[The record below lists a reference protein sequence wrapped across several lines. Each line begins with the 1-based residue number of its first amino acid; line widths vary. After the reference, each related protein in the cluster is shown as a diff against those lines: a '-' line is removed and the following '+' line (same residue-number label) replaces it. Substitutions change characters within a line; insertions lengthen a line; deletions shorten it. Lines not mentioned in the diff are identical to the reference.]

1 MITLEEIYQGLAS
14 EFQAQT
20 GQTAG
25 GSSEL
30 AVRFYAVAAQL
41 YSLYVQAE
49 WTRRQCF
56 PQTAQGE
63 DLDKH
68 AKLRG
73 VTRRKA
79 VKAQGTVRFYVDEAR
94 ESDTQ
99 VPKDTVCMTA
109 GGVRFV
115 TDAAGVIPAGQAYC
129 EVPVTAVEAGTAGNV
144 GQGTIVYMA
153 LPPMGVAACANP
165 GAISNGQDQEG
176 DEALRQ
182 RVLAT
187 FQRLANGANNAFYRQ
202 TALSFDG
209 VAAVTVLPRNRGVG
223 TVDVVPAAQGG
234 VPSQELLDALQDRF
248 EQVREIACDV
258 KVLAPTVQVVN
269 VSVKLWAEEG
279 RSFATVA
286 GAVQGA
292 LERWFNG
299 ERLGQPLPRAQLI
312 SLIYGVEGVS
322 NCQLTSPAEDLALT
336 NVTLPVLGTLT
347 IENGAA
353 PAQEDPQPSEGAGG
367 TGNDEGAGSGDGT
380 ESDEGAENS
389 GGTQSADGTEG
400 GGEGT

>member
-1 MITLEEIYQGLAS
+1 LITLEEIYQGLAS

-30 AVRFYAVAAQL
+30 AVRFYAVAAQI

-56 PQTAQGE
+56 PQTAEGE

-79 VKAQGTVRFYVDEAR
+79 THATGTVRFYVDEAR
-94 ESDTQ
+94 ESDTE
-99 VPKDTVCMTA
+99 VTAGTVCMTA
-109 GGVRFV
+109 GGVRFT
-115 TDAAGVIPAGQAYC
+115 TDRDAVVPAGEPYC
-129 EVPVTAVEAGTAGNV
+129 EVPVTAAEAGAAGNV
-144 GQGTIVYMA
+144 GQGTVVYMA
-153 LPPMGVAACANP
+153 LPPMGIVACANP
-165 GAISNGQDQEG
+165 EPLSNGQDEEN

-209 VAAVTVLPRNRGVG
+209 VAAVTVIPRSRGVG

-234 VPSQELLDALQDRF
+234 VPDQALLDALQAHFDR
-248 EQVREIACDV
+248 VREIACDV
-258 KVLAPTVQVVN
+258 KVLSPTVTPVD
-269 VSVKLWAEEG
+269 VSVKLWAKEGQTYDAVALAVRDRLEE
-279 RSFATVA
+279 
-286 GAVQGA
+286 
-292 LERWFNG
+292 WFNG

-312 SLIYGVEGVS
+312 SLIYAVDGVS
-322 NCQLTSPAEDLALT
+322 NCQLVKPEADLPLSS
-336 NVTLPVLGTLT
+336 VTLPVLGQLT
-347 IENGAA
+347 IDN
-353 PAQEDPQPSEGAGG
+353 
-367 TGNDEGAGSGDGT
+367 
-380 ESDEGAENS
+380 
-389 GGTQSADGTEG
+389 G
-400 GGEGT
+400 GGA

>member
-30 AVRFYAVAAQL
+30 AVRFYAVAAQI

-79 VKAQGTVRFYVDEAR
+79 TRAVGTVRFYVDESR
-94 ESDTQ
+94 ETDTE
-99 VPKDTVCMTA
+99 VPEGTVCMTA
-109 GGVRFV
+109 GGLRFV
-115 TDAAGVIPAGQAYC
+115 TDRGGMIPAGEACC
-129 EVPVTAVEAGTAGNV
+129 EVPVTAVEAGAAGNV

-153 LPPMGVAACANP
+153 LPPMGVVACANP
-165 GAISNGQDQEG
+165 EALSNGQDEES
-176 DEALRQ
+176 DEELRL

-202 TALSFDG
+202 AAMSFDG

-234 VPSQELLDALQDRF
+234 VPDQALLDALQAHFDR
-248 EQVREIACDV
+248 VREIACDV
-258 KVLAPTVQVVN
+258 KVLAPAAETVN
-269 VSVKLWAEEG
+269 VSVKLWARED
-279 RSFATVA
+279 RSFDAA
-286 GAVQGA
+286 AAAVRQR
-292 LERWFNG
+292 LEGWFNG

-312 SLIYGVEGVS
+312 SLIYSVDGVA
-322 NCQLTSPAEDLALT
+322 NCRLMEPEADLPVDG
-336 NVTLPVLGTLT
+336 VTLPVLGALT
-347 IENGAA
+347 MINGA
-353 PAQEDPQPSEGAGG
+353 
-367 TGNDEGAGSGDGT
+367 DEGEARDG
-380 ESDEGAENS
+380 EV
-389 GGTQSADGTEG
+389 
-400 GGEGT
+400 